1 MAGLYDDL
9 TLRNTESWSLAFQT
23 DYRVKD
29 SLPNVTFHLRDS
41 FAGNIPVNRAGHPN
55 NTLFFVG
62 FEKSS
67 GSLTSDDNTE
77 PWSIWLN
84 GGWVLHSHW
93 PVSCTYV
100 LSSPG
105 SSSMYGMLFEV
116 RMLQMLL
123 AGVVAFSRRFPARM
137 DPYEYKTI
145 ILQCRTITHGH
156 SWLIIFTSIIPCNIT
171 FLYCPWEIGWHV
183 TSSSLQWRRIFDSWC
198 WWLRCGLLLLSVSQ

>member
-1 MAGLYDDL
+1 VAGLYDDL
-9 TLRNTESWSLAFQT
+9 ALRNTESWSLTFQT

-29 SLPNVTFHLRDS
+29 SLPNVTFHLGNS

-77 PWSIWLN
+77 PWGIWLN
-84 GGWVLHSHW
+84 GGWFLHSRW
-93 PVSCTYV
+93 PVSGTYV

-116 RMLQMLL
+116 RTLQMLL
-123 AGVVAFSRRFPARM
+123 AGVVASSRRFPDRM
-137 DPYEYKTI
+137 DLYEYKTI
-145 ILQCRTITHGH
+145 ILQCRTILHGR
-156 SWLIIFTSIIPCNIT
+156 SWLIIFMSIIPCNIT
-171 FLYCPWEIGWHV
+171 FYCPWEIGWHV
-183 TSSSLQWRRIFDSWC
+183 TSSLQWRRVFDSWC
-198 WWLRCGLLLLSVSQ
+198 RWLRCGLLLLSASQ